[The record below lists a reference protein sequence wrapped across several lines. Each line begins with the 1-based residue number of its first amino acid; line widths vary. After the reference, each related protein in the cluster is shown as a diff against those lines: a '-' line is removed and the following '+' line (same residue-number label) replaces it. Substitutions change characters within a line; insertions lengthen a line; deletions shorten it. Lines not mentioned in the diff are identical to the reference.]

1 MEGAKK
7 TARPARGLKTPPLSN
22 RPPATLYPSASGCI
36 IISRWINRDPPELEM
51 VYKKSWAIGTIL
63 LATVLL
69 IGCGGGGTKVES
81 SNTTTTTTMG
91 QELMD
96 LNESYEKGII
106 TEKEYETAK
115 KQIMKR
121 YK

>member
-1 MEGAKK
+1 MAFRKVG
-7 TARPARGLKTPPLSN
+7 TI
-22 RPPATLYPSASGCI
+22 SG
-36 IISRWINRDPPELEM
+36 
-51 VYKKSWAIGTIL
+51 IL
-63 LATVLL
+63 LATVLMT
-69 IGCGGGGTKVES
+69 GCGGGGTKVES

-106 TEKEYETAK
+106 TEKEYENAK

>member
-1 MEGAKK
+1 MEY
-7 TARPARGLKTPPLSN
+7 R
-22 RPPATLYPSASGCI
+22 
-36 IISRWINRDPPELEM
+36 
-51 VYKKSWAIGTIL
+51 KSWSIGTVL
-63 LATVLL
+63 LATILM
-69 IGCGGGGTKVES
+69 IGCGGSDTKVES
-81 SNTTTTTTMG
+81 SNTTTTTMG

-115 KQIMKR
+115 KQIINR

>member
-1 MEGAKK
+1 MGYRK
-7 TARPARGLKTPPLSN
+7 ARTVG
-22 RPPATLYPSASGCI
+22 I
-36 IISRWINRDPPELEM
+36 
-51 VYKKSWAIGTIL
+51 
-63 LATVLL
+63 VLL
-69 IGCGGGGTKVES
+69 TSVLMIGCGGGGTKVES

-96 LNESYEKGII
+96 LNASYEKGII
-106 TEKEYETAK
+106 TEKEYENAK

>member
-1 MEGAKK
+1 MNYRKPGIV
-7 TARPARGLKTPPLSN
+7 
-22 RPPATLYPSASGCI
+22 ATVLIAS
-36 IISRWINRDPPELEM
+36 
-51 VYKKSWAIGTIL
+51 
-63 LATVLL
+63 VLL
-69 IGCGGGGTKVES
+69 IGCGRGSTKVES
-81 SNTTTTTTMG
+81 STTTSTTTMG

>member
-1 MEGAKK
+1 
-7 TARPARGLKTPPLSN
+7 
-22 RPPATLYPSASGCI
+22 
-36 IISRWINRDPPELEM
+36 M
-51 VYKKSWAIGTIL
+51 VYRKSWTIGTAL
-63 LATVLL
+63 LASVLL

>member
-1 MEGAKK
+1 MDYGK
-7 TARPARGLKTPPLSN
+7 TRTVG
-22 RPPATLYPSASGCI
+22 I
-36 IISRWINRDPPELEM
+36 
-51 VYKKSWAIGTIL
+51 
-63 LATVLL
+63 VLL
-69 IGCGGGGTKVES
+69 TSALMIGCGGGGTKVES

-115 KQIMKR
+115 KRIMNR

>member
-1 MEGAKK
+1 
-7 TARPARGLKTPPLSN
+7 
-22 RPPATLYPSASGCI
+22 
-36 IISRWINRDPPELEM
+36 M
-51 VYKKSWAIGTIL
+51 VYRKSWTIGSIL
-63 LATVLL
+63 LATVLM